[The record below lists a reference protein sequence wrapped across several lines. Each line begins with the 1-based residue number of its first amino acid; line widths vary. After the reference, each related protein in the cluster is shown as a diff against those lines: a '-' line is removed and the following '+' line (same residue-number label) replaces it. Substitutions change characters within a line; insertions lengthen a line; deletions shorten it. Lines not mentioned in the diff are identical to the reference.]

1 METPC
6 RIRKRRISK
15 KQTCTVGGGGREVA
29 EKRPTG
35 GLPKLPQ
42 YARTPRM
49 HHPEYTLLSDFE
61 MPPIEV
67 KIAILFIRVR
77 KHSLR
82 LEMQLAL
89 FILLS

>member
-1 METPC
+1 MHSE
-6 RIRKRRISK
+6 
-15 KQTCTVGGGGREVA
+15 GGGEEVA

-49 HHPEYTLLSDFE
+49 YHPEYTLLSDFE

-82 LEMQLAL
+82 LETQLAL

>member
-6 RIRKRRISK
+6 RIRKRRIRSRHA
-15 KQTCTVGGGGREVA
+15 QWGGGEVA